1 MKAKK
6 SFGQHFLHREDI
18 ASAIA
23 GALKQTDAVPRI
35 LEIGPGKGML
45 TKYLKNI
52 PAEFKMVEADVDMIS
67 FLRKNHPDWSDDI
80 IEGDFLSLNLSHI
93 FEGKSFLMIG
103 NFPYNISSHF
113 VPSNRAP

>member
-1 MKAKK
+1 LRAKK

-23 GALKQTDAVPRI
+23 GALKQVGEVPRI

-52 PAEFKMVEADVDMIS
+52 PADFKMVEADEDMIS
-67 FLRKNHPDWSDDI
+67 FLRKNYPTWANDI
-80 IEGDFLSLNLSHI
+80 IEGDFLSLNLSQI
-93 FEGKSFLMIG
+93 I
-103 NFPYNISSHF
+103 PYDWKFSL
-113 VPSNRAP
+113 